1 MQNDVNGLYEKYL
14 AFTDQ
19 MLIEHSAMET
29 AAVMIAISM
38 SMYRTSMSETDYNKI
53 VDAISDNRSRVK
65 TFSIERN
72 LQ

>member
-19 MLIEHSAMET
+19 MLIEHSAMEA

-53 VDAISDNRSRVK
+53 VDAISDSRSRIK